1 MNIEVR
7 VITNARQRE
16 IKKEEGYF
24 RVKLTSLPVEGK
36 ANKELIEYLSEVF
49 GVKRSEIKIIKG
61 ERDKKKIIS
70 IPDKKDILEFF

>member
-7 VITNARQRE
+7 VITNAKKRE

-24 RVKLTSLPVEGK
+24 RVRLTSQPIEGK

-70 IPDKKDILEFF
+70 IPDRKTF

>member
-7 VITNARQRE
+7 VVTNAKQRE

-24 RVKLTSLPVEGK
+24 RVRLTSQPIEGR
-36 ANKELIEYLSEVF
+36 ANKELLEYLSEVF
-49 GVKRSEIKIIKG
+49 GVKKSQIRIIKG

-70 IPDKKDILEFF
+70 IPD